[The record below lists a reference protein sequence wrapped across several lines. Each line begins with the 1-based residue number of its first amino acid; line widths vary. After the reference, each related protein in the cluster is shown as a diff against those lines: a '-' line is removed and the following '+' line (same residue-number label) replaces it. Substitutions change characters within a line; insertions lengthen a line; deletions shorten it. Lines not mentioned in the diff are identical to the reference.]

1 MRILRK
7 SLPPPPQKKK
17 KKNYMFLKLR
27 HDMKHILE
35 FFARYS

>member
-7 SLPPPPQKKK
+7 SLPPPKKK
-17 KKNYMFLKLR
+17 IYMFLKLR